1 MKFSSRY
8 RPLAAMAMLAAA
20 TALSGA
26 TPSFAQ
32 SADERPELNPMRRVT
47 AARAEK
53 AKDGAGDRVFG
64 GNEAE
69 KDEFPFQVALLS
81 AKMLDESASSQPNA
95 QFCGGSL
102 IAPQWVLTAGHCV
115 TDEGKTISPDSV
127 VILTGATSLDE
138 GKRYKA
144 VAVIP
149 HEKYSQVT
157 LDNDIALIKLA
168 EPSDAPIIKLVEG
181 PGEDKGKV
189 RVTGWGMMQDG
200 NFPIALM
207 KAELDLEP
215 NSACNAGIRDIYTN
229 DLELILRNF
238 APRMLY
244 SETAIDTATRS
255 IVGSMDDRLTANM
268 ICAGTTSG
276 VRDACNGDS
285 GGPLFTEGSGGPRQ
299 VGVVSWGEGP
309 MDAGAA
315 CGHAN
320 AYGVYT
326 RVSNYAD
333 WIKAKMAL

>member
-1 MKFSSRY
+1 MKFTSRY
-8 RPLAAMAMLAAA
+8 RPLATLALLAAA
-20 TALSGA
+20 TALSGG

-32 SADERPELNPMRRVT
+32 STEARPELNPLRRVT

-53 AKDGAGDRVFG
+53 AKEGAGDRVFG

-69 KDEFPFQVALLS
+69 KGEFPFQVALLS
-81 AKMLDESASSQPNA
+81 AKMLDESATSQPNA

-127 VILTGATSLDE
+127 VILTGATTLDE

-144 VAVIP
+144 AAVFA
-149 HEKYSQVT
+149 HENYSEVT

-168 EPSDAPIIKLVEG
+168 EPSDAPVIKLVEA

-200 NFPIALM
+200 NFPMALM
-207 KAELDLEP
+207 EAELDLEP
-215 NSACNAGIRDIYTN
+215 NAACNAGIRDIYAN

-244 SETAIDTATRS
+244 SESAISTATQS
-255 IVGSMDDRLTANM
+255 IVGSMNDRLTSNM

-285 GGPLFTEGSGGPRQ
+285 GGPLFVETPAGPQQ

-315 CGHAN
+315 CGHEN

-326 RVSNYAD
+326 RVSNYGD
-333 WIKAKMAL
+333 WIKAKMAM